1 MTEQCQKCK
10 REEQRYIILE
20 IVEFDVGGSAAEGE
34 GEEEDVTEISS
45 CDGVTL
51 CRTCWIEIKKNSS
64 TLSEMIKYV

>member
-20 IVEFDVGGSAAEGE
+20 IVEFDVGGSAER
-34 GEEEDVTEISS
+34 EEDVTEISS

>member
-20 IVEFDVGGSAAEGE
+20 IVEFDVGGSAER
-34 GEEEDVTEISS
+34 EEEDVTEISS